1 MTQVHGDPETCT
13 SLARGTCRSQ
23 KCLIASL
30 ISMTISSVIVFIIF
44 WCTNFF
50 SDIIISNLVVTK
62 NSPML
67 EWWVR
72 PPIRAAYKIR
82 IFNYTN
88 IAEFTRGKDTKL
100 KVQEVGPYIYRE
112 TLTRVNTVFYPN
124 GTLSFQE
131 RRSFQWEGGSPDDD
145 IVVVPNIPLLTTMAF
160 ARDMSIVTQLGLTF
174 AISTF
179 IPQTFV
185 TLPVG
190 GFLWGYDDKL
200 FDAAKP
206 LLSILGEVP
215 MEKFGVLAMK
225 NGVSKD
231 VLTMHTGE
239 GDLSKMGMI
248 ERVNGRE
255 NGNIWGDD
263 DCDRVQGSAGFLYP
277 PEMYRDP
284 SKSLNIYAPD
294 MCRTFKLDRVGD
306 GSSYGIP
313 TMSFKPPVDGFNF
326 SPEKDHC
333 FCPRKSK
340 YRINT
345 SDRTCPPKGIFN
357 VSACTLD
364 TPMVASFPHF
374 FGGEPSLFSNIEG
387 LNPKA
392 ELHQSHLELH
402 PRLGLLIGG
411 HSRIQINVE
420 ARKATGVP
428 FLENIKDGQIL
439 PILWIEIGIDS
450 MPENILSLLNHAY
463 FTVGIVEAF
472 FQWGSVIGMLFSTS
486 GLLFLLQRNKKQ
498 HAVLKRNRSAQDKLL
513 QESG

>member
-1 MTQVHGDPETCT
+1 MTQVHGDPETCA
-13 SLARGTCRSQ
+13 SLARGACRSQ

-30 ISMTISSVIVFIIF
+30 ISITISSLIIFIIF
-44 WCTNFF
+44 TWTTFF
-50 SDIIISNLVVTK
+50 PDAIISNLVVTED
-62 NSPML
+62 SPML

-72 PPIRAAYKIR
+72 PPIRAVYKIR
-82 IFNYTN
+82 VFNYTN
-88 IAEFTRGKDTKL
+88 VEEFTRGEDVKL

-131 RRSFQWEGGSPDDD
+131 KRSFQWEGGSPDDD
-145 IVVVPNIPLLTTMAF
+145 VVVVPNIPLLTTMAF
-160 ARDMSIVTQLGLTF
+160 ARDMSIVTQLGLTV

-179 IPQTFV
+179 VPKIFV
-185 TLPVG
+185 PLPVG

-200 FDAAKP
+200 FNAAKP
-206 LLSILGEVP
+206 LLSFLGEVP

-225 NGVSKD
+225 KGVSKD

-255 NGNIWGDD
+255 IRNMWGDD
-263 DCDRVQGSAGFLYP
+263 DCDKVHGSAGFLYP
-277 PEMYRDP
+277 PEMYRNQ
-284 SKSLNIYAPD
+284 SRSLDIYAAD
-294 MCRTFKLDRVGD
+294 MCRSFKLDRVGEA
-306 GSSYGIP
+306 SSYGIP
-313 TMSFKPPVDGFNF
+313 TISFKPPLDGFNF
-326 SPEKDHC
+326 SPEKGHC

-340 YRINT
+340 YRVNA

-357 VSACTLD
+357 ISACALD
-364 TPMVASFPHF
+364 TPMVVSFPHF
-374 FGGEPSLFSNIEG
+374 LGGESSLFANIEG
-387 LNPKA
+387 LNPVA
-392 ELHQSHLELH
+392 DLHQSHLELH

-428 FLENIKDGQIL
+428 FLENIKHGQIL

-450 MPENILSLLNHAY
+450 MPDTILSLLTHAY
-463 FTVGIVEAF
+463 FTVGLVEAV
-472 FQWGSVIGMLFSTS
+472 FQWGSLLGVLFSTS
-486 GLLFLLQRNKKQ
+486 GLLFLLQRNQKR
-498 HAVLKRNRSAQDKLL
+498 HAVLKRNRSGQDKLL